1 MATDVIT
8 IEIRADGSDAAATL
22 QKVSEALKASGDSA
36 EHAKEGFSNVQAA
49 IVTLKEGY
57 ELAREAIAKVNDV
70 LLESTLKFA
79 EHVVELSHVA
89 EALNISTQTLNQL
102 NQASYILTGQ
112 TDALST
118 MMLRLERN
126 LGQASAMGGP
136 AARAITDLGL
146 SVEAIIALPADE
158 QFRAIVQGLA
168 QLQDPAERARDAM
181 LLFGRQWQDL
191 IPLMKDGG
199 AGLDDAMKI
208 ADTFGLK
215 LKDPVIE
222 QMRNLTESTRELKLM
237 WDTLWGDRSWWI
249 SIVQGFEN
257 IAGAALSALTEI
269 KLLFTEGVA
278 AAQAYARSYNAATAG
293 AGGHGA
299 SGSFG
304 ADTGTASM
312 TPDYINLAQTLVA
325 VAANDTAQALQD
337 QTLALRYSENEVHDY
352 GLSADAVAQGM
363 DTLRDASTSAAGLLS
378 ELPSILKRGL
388 KAFGIDTEAVG
399 NTLDATAGGLNAQF
413 GTSLTGAGL
422 GAGIGAAFALLMQN
436 PVMQA
441 EVAKLNKLLQDLIT
455 PIAEAIAPALDSIA
469 PIMEELRPVFVVIA
483 DALRVSLMPLV
494 AEMHALNQVI
504 KPLSDAIER
513 LKNAIESWNPFGG
526 GGGGGGVGG
535 TNITAADIVTGGA
548 AAVFGYADGGMIT
561 ASRMF
566 GGSGPDGGGLIYA
579 HEGETV
585 VPQGGRGHTFNFN
598 VSAPDARAAGQS
610 IRQII
615 EELSVRKSFALATGS

>member
-1 MATDVIT
+1 VATDVIT